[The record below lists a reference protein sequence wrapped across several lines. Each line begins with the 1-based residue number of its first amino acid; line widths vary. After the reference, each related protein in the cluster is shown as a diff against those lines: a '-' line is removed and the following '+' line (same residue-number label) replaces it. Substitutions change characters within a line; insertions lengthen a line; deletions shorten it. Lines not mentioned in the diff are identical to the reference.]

1 MWIRTGVF
9 TTADAST
16 GASLSASMSMLVDN
30 VGGVPVSGS
39 SLPAVLVGG
48 FVVTGS
54 VGVAA
59 TCSVDGAAV
68 GSESPAVD
76 DEHPVDTNAIIASTP
91 IERFMNPS
99 WHRLPFGRSRSNMT
113 P

>member
-1 MWIRTGVF
+1 
-9 TTADAST
+9 
-16 GASLSASMSMLVDN
+16 MLVDS

-39 SLPAVLVGG
+39 SFDAVLVGG
-48 FVVTGS
+48 MVFAGS

-91 IERFMNPS
+91 MERFMDPS
-99 WHRLPFGRSRSNMT
+99 WHRLPFGRSRSSMT